1 MKSNEVPF
9 KKKKSDESALE
20 KASCC
25 ICQTSSLKKVSSLL
39 NLNGCNA

>member
-1 MKSNEVPF
+1 MESNEVPF

-25 ICQTSSLKKVSSLL
+25 ICQTSSLKKVSS
-39 NLNGCNA
+39 